1 MLPDLPTAV
10 DTVPGFTAIGWQAL
24 TVGKG
29 TSEGIVRKLSEDLR
43 KVLVDPQ
50 LQKRLLE
57 TGPEFQPMDG
67 ADLTRFIQDQQ
78 KYWLPLAKK
87 YVT

>member
-1 MLPDLPTAV
+1 MH
-10 DTVPGFTAIGWQAL
+10 
-24 TVGKG
+24 
-29 TSEGIVRKLSEDLR
+29 
-43 KVLVDPQ
+43 
-50 LQKRLLE
+50 
-57 TGPEFQPMDG
+57 G